1 MLGFVY
7 LAQKQ
12 SETQRVEASVP
23 GGAVVPAGKLKV
35 GRVEFD
41 LLFKECTILQLIP
54 GINNAKI
61 AAGHVL
67 CAVNGMLGLE
77 RSSQWLNS
85 SGIFPQLT
93 SCLRF

>member
-12 SETQRVEASVP
+12 SEMQRVEASVP
-23 GGAVVPAGKLKV
+23 GGAVVPGGKLKV

-41 LLFKECTILQLIP
+41 LLFKECTMILQLIP
-54 GINNAKI
+54 GMNHAKI

-67 CAVNGMLGLE
+67 CAVNGMLGLK
-77 RSSQWLNS
+77 RLWQWLNS
-85 SGIFPQLT
+85 SGIFP
-93 SCLRF
+93 S